1 MGKASKALIAF
12 IEDIPD
18 LKLSGFSEAA
28 GTIHSD
34 DNFRLDMQGVCD
46 ISLY

>member
-1 MGKASKALIAF
+1 MGRASKALAAF

-18 LKLSGFSEAA
+18 LKLSGFSAQA

-34 DNFRLDMQGVCD
+34 DDFRLDMQGVCD
-46 ISLY
+46 LSF